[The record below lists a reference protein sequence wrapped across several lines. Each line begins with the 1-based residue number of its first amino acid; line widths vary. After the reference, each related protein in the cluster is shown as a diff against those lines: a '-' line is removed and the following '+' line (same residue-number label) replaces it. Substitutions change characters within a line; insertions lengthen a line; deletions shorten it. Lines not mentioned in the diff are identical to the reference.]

1 MKTRNSLALRML
13 CSVLALA
20 AVAVTASPAR
30 ADDNQGQTSD
40 IHGAWQFVLSTGS
53 GSLNALGTFTQDGIF
68 VGTAQG
74 DGLCCASQ
82 GAAHGTWKQI
92 GSRTFTWTL
101 RALQA
106 NADFTLS
113 SILNVTITV
122 TLDQPKHMTGVWSG
136 SVTDPSGNLLHQ
148 VGGTITGTRYAI
160 P

>member
-1 MKTRNSLALRML
+1 ML
-13 CSVLALA
+13 CPLLALA
-20 AVAVTASPAR
+20 VVAATASPAW

-40 IHGAWQFVLSTGS
+40 IHGAWQFVLAAGS
-53 GSLNALGTFTQDGIF
+53 GSFTALGTFTQDGIF

-74 DGLCCASQ
+74 DGLCCTSQ

-92 GSRTFTWTL
+92 GPRAFTWTL

-136 SVTDPSGNLLHQ
+136 SVTDPNGNLLHS
-148 VGGTITGTRYAI
+148 VGGTITGTSYAI